1 MEMTMRRRLHSAS
14 VSTLV
19 ALAIVLTASPLMAKS
34 AADGRA
40 QEAPLGGEALS
51 QRKQDLERALGDL
64 GAMNRTLTSLL
75 ERRDDRGI
83 DAMEP
88 FVLGYIGQHLDA
100 LIRPEWTSDH
110 PEVAATDANLRFM
123 KGELLI
129 QLRRTRDVQRV
140 LDDIRTRYE
149 GRGQMLVDYPLG
161 EQNTIIDAIEKL
173 KNRKW
178 NG

>member
-1 MEMTMRRRLHSAS
+1 MRRRLLSIGAL
-14 VSTLV
+14 VIATLWV
-19 ALAIVLTASPLMAKS
+19 ALPL
-34 AADGRA
+34 AANEGGSDRA
-40 QEAPLGGEALS
+40 NEAPLGGEALS
-51 QRKQDLERALGDL
+51 QRKQDLDRALGDL
-64 GAMNRTLTSLL
+64 SAMNRTLTSLL

-100 LIRPEWTSDH
+100 LTKPEWTSDH

-140 LDDIRTRYE
+140 LDDIRARYE

-161 EQNTIIDAIEKL
+161 EQNTITEAIEKL